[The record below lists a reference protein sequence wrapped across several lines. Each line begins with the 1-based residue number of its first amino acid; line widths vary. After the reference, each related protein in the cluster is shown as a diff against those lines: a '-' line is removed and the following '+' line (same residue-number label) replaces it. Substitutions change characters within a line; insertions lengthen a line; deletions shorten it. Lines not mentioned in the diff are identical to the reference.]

1 MAACRIEAAWLL
13 RVLSHDHDCRRSQHK
28 LFTVLVSFSQEEG
41 GDQRTAEDLRMSM
54 NKSESFSGLWS
65 SRTRNIKKNGDRP
78 DRMGVLGD
86 AKSEQE
92 EEHVESGGT
101 TRM

>member
-1 MAACRIEAAWLL
+1 
-13 RVLSHDHDCRRSQHK
+13 
-28 LFTVLVSFSQEEG
+28 
-41 GDQRTAEDLRMSM
+41 MSM
-54 NKSESFSGLWS
+54 NKSESSGLWS
-65 SRTRNIKKNGDRP
+65 SRTRDIKKNGDRP